1 MTHRS
6 SHPVEKAAR
15 RCSGRKC
22 SGGWWKLATAAAA
35 IGPTALIAFFNR
47 YQKKYVV
54 PTTPEQMPLPG
65 DDLLTDEGRNEVT
78 MQIEIDAPPEKVW
91 PLINQLGQHK
101 AGFYSFS
108 LFENVVHFRI
118 HNTYEP
124 QAKWQDT
131 KAGDWTFYG
140 QQGIGHEI
148 VLFEPGKYFVGR
160 SDSRIPVTTDGAYA
174 WTPAGTREFAWTW
187 GFFLEELSDGRTL
200 LTTRNLSWA
209 DITNTAQATVVAG
222 LMWGWSSG
230 VMQTRMLENV
240 KACAE
245 GRRFLK
251 L

>member
-1 MTHRS
+1 MTHASSRS
-6 SHPVEKAAR
+6 VEKTR
-15 RCSGRKC
+15 TRCPVR
-22 SGGWWKLATAAAA
+22 GWTAATAAAA
-35 IGPTALIAFFNR
+35 IGPAALIAFFNR

-54 PTTPEQMPLPG
+54 DTTPEKMPLPG
-65 DDLLTDEGRNEVT
+65 DDLLTDDGRNAVT
-78 MQIEIDAPPEKVW
+78 MQIEIDAPPERVW

-108 LFENVVHFRI
+108 IFENMVHFRI

-124 QAKWQDT
+124 QERWQST
-131 KAGDWTFYG
+131 KVGDWTFYG

-148 VLFEPGKYFVGR
+148 VLMEPGKYLVGK
-160 SDSRIPVTTDGAYA
+160 SDSRTPPSNDGAYA
-174 WTPAGTREFAWTW
+174 WTPAGTRDFAWTW
-187 GFFLEELSDGRTL
+187 GFYLDELPNGRTRFI
-200 LTTRNLSWA
+200 TRNLSWA
-209 DITNTAQATVVAG
+209 DIDNPLRATVVAG

-230 VMQTRMLENV
+230 VMQTRMLENI